1 MVATEQS
8 DTMKW
13 LRSLSPYPFVRKP
26 LAEQRAELA
35 AMASRETATRQEVI
49 LETRLRKAHGALSK
63 SIADGNGLL
72 AARDMG
78 VLGELQPIRFEGLFS
93 LARRVAQAKVASEHF
108 GVAMINPILPA
119 EAEHIGE

>member
-1 MVATEQS
+1 
-8 DTMKW
+8 MKW

-72 AARDMG
+72 AARDIG
-78 VLGELQPIRFEGLFS
+78 VLGDLQPIRF
-93 LARRVAQAKVASEHF
+93 
-108 GVAMINPILPA
+108 
-119 EAEHIGE
+119 